1 MFRIAPAP
9 SRWSASWGTC
19 FFSCLPHQEGD
30 PLLLVAVAS
39 VHAHASRSPSPRRS
53 EQSRGSNRTG
63 RLRPA
68 QSSEARRRW
77 RRKPSPD
84 AAMCGHSAGSHRPH
98 HHNQAHAA
106 PSNIRVRVNRSS
118 ARFAHSPSEAAPAH
132 PASHPACDRAG
143 SSPAH
148 TELTRT
154 STDDLA
160 HRVPRNMRIAG
171 QRHMTP
177 API

>member
-77 RRKPSPD
+77 RRRPSPGV
-84 AAMCGHSAGSHRPH
+84 AMCGHSAGSHRPH
-98 HHNQAHAA
+98 YHNQAHAA
-106 PSNIRVRVNRSS
+106 PSNIRVRVNRSGT
-118 ARFAHSPSEAAPAH
+118 RFAAFAVRS
-132 PASHPACDRAG
+132 R
-143 SSPAH
+143 SSSIPPVTQLAIGLGLPLIR
-148 TELTRT
+148 ELTRT
-154 STDDLA
+154 RADDLA

-177 API
+177 AAI